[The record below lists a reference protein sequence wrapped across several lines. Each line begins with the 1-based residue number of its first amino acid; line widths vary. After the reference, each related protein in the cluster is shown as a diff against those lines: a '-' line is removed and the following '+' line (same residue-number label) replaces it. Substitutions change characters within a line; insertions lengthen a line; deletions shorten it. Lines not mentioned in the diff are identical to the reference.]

1 MGKARHITNL
11 RGRWRW
17 RNSCW
22 PALPTWCNI
31 QSRKIHLAEGEGLT
45 IRTTTLFMLA
55 AVVAALGASIAAGAV
70 TGGDVPDAILGRGEP
85 PRGESVRYFDAD
97 ADSLGYLAV
106 PAGEGPFG
114 GVILIHEW
122 NGLVDRIRQVA
133 DALADEGYVALAA
146 DLFSGRTGSTR
157 EENMELVQTSLADP
171 DRIIANLDAA
181 TAFLKDRT
189 DITGKVATIGWCY
202 GGGVALSFA
211 MGSANHDGTAIFYGR
226 LVDDPARLRHI
237 QHEIHGTFAGQ
248 DQSPSPEQV
257 ERFVSALR
265 AAGVPNDVHVYD
277 EVNHGFWLYVERDP
291 DANLEPASHAWQRLK
306 DYLERTLH

>member
-1 MGKARHITNL
+1 
-11 RGRWRW
+11 
-17 RNSCW
+17 
-22 PALPTWCNI
+22 
-31 QSRKIHLAEGEGLT
+31 
-45 IRTTTLFMLA
+45 MLA
-55 AVVAALGASIAAGAV
+55 AMAAALCASVPAGAV
-70 TGGDVPDAILGRGEP
+70 TDGGVPDAILGRGET
-85 PRGESVRYFDAD
+85 PRGESVRYFAAD
-97 ADSLGYLAV
+97 ADTAGYLAV
-106 PAGEGPFG
+106 PGGEGPFG
-114 GVILIHEW
+114 AVILIHEW

-146 DLFSGRTGSTR
+146 DLFSGRIGSTR
-157 EENMELVQTSLADP
+157 EENMALVQASLADP

-181 TAFLKDRT
+181 TSFLKDR
-189 DITGKVATIGWCY
+189 DDVTGKVATIGWCY

-211 MGSANHDGTAIFYGR
+211 MGSDNHDGTAIFYGR
-226 LVDDPARLRHI
+226 LVDDPARLRHV
-237 QHEIHGTFAGQ
+237 QHEIHGTFAAN

-291 DANLEPASHAWQRLK
+291 DANLEPARHAWQRLR